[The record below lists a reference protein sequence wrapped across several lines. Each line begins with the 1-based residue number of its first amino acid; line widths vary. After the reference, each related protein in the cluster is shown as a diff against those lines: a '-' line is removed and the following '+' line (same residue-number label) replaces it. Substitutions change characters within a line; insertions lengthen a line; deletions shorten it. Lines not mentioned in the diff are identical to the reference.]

1 MEQILLSPHFTL
13 EEMTVTKTG
22 LKNVPNVSQINHL
35 RMLCVNILEPLRE
48 RIGQPI
54 HVNSAFRS
62 SLVNKAVGGVA
73 TSQHLSGDAADITS
87 SVQTSCIWNAIND
100 LVLHGFLNV
109 GQCIC
114 CLFYYYLFDIGSATL
129 SGTPNIKKIIIK

>member
-1 MEQILLSPHFTL
+1 MNDMSTKLTPHFTF

-22 LKNVPNVSQINHL
+22 FKNVPNVSQINHL

-62 SLVNKAVGGVA
+62 PLVNKAVGGVA
-73 TSQHLSGDAADITS
+73 TSQHLSGDAADIIS
-87 SVQTSCIWNAIND
+87 SVQTSRIWNAIND
-100 LVLHGFLNV
+100 LVLHGTLNV
-109 GQCIC
+109 GQCIWYR
-114 CLFYYYLFDIGSATL
+114 LFFSHYQGSLEVARL
-129 SGTPNIKKIIIK
+129 I